1 MAQEKKTPETARKAP
16 EAQPGAKKAAEAQP
30 ADRGREGAERGRE
43 GAERGEAGA
52 EQKAAPR
59 RRREKRVVPRGAAH
73 VKASFNN
80 TIVSLTD
87 PAGNVIAWSS
97 AGASGWKGSRKSTPY
112 AAQVAAENAARKAL
126 DLGLKT
132 VEVFVRGPGAG
143 REAAIRALEATG
155 LEVTAITDVTPI
167 PHNGCRPPK
176 RRRV

>member
-1 MAQEKKTPETARKAP
+1 MAEQIEQAVMAQDKTATTDKPAAEKPAR
-16 EAQPGAKKAAEAQP
+16 GARPKKAATA
-30 ADRGREGAERGRE
+30 AAEGETTQKPERI
-43 GAERGEAGA
+43 
-52 EQKAAPR
+52 R
-59 RRREKRVVPRGAAH
+59 RKRDKRVVPRGH
-73 VKASFNN
+73 VHIKATFNN

-87 PAGNVIAWSS
+87 LTGKVIAWSS

-112 AAQVAAENAARKAL
+112 AAQITAENAARKAM
-126 DLGLKT
+126 DQGMRI

>member
-1 MAQEKKTPETARKAP
+1 MAQEKTATTERAP
-16 EAQPGAKKAAEAQP
+16 TKVRADKGKPPAA
-30 ADRGREGAERGRE
+30 
-43 GAERGEAGA
+43 GEAKQGD
-52 EQKAAPR
+52 ESPKPERVR
-59 RRREKRVVPRGAAH
+59 RKRDKRVVPRGQAH
-73 VKASFNN
+73 IKASFNN

-87 PAGNVIAWSS
+87 VTGKVIAWSS

-112 AAQVAAENAARKAL
+112 AAQITAENAARKAIEQ
-126 DLGLKT
+126 GMRT

-143 REAAIRALEATG
+143 REAAIRALEAAG

>member
-1 MAQEKKTPETARKAP
+1 VAQEKKTPETAKKAP
-16 EAQPGAKKAAEAQP
+16 EAQPGAKKPAEAQ
-30 ADRGREGAERGRE
+30 AGGEQGGREA
-43 GAERGEAGA
+43 AGA
-52 EQKAAPR
+52 EPKAAPR

-97 AGASGWKGSRKSTPY
+97 SGAAGWKGSRKSTPY

-126 DLGLKT
+126 DLGLKS

>member
-1 MAQEKKTPETARKAP
+1 MAQDKTATTDTPTTATPAADKPARAERPKK
-16 EAQPGAKKAAEAQP
+16 GAAAE
-30 ADRGREGAERGRE
+30 
-43 GAERGEAGA
+43 GEAT
-52 EQKAAPR
+52 QKPERIR
-59 RRREKRVVPRGAAH
+59 RKRDKRVVPRGH
-73 VKASFNN
+73 VHIKATFNN

-87 PAGNVIAWSS
+87 LTGKVIAWSS

-112 AAQVAAENAARKAL
+112 AAQITAENAARKAM
-126 DLGLKT
+126 DQGMRT

>member
-1 MAQEKKTPETARKAP
+1 MAKDNKDVATKERPGRRDAP
-16 EAQPGAKKAAEAQP
+16 AKDKDASAKDKKAGAPDA
-30 ADRGREGAERGRE
+30 EGAA
-43 GAERGEAGA
+43 AE
-52 EQKAAPR
+52 KVAPR
-59 RRREKRVVPRGAAH
+59 KKRERRVVPRGAAH
-73 VKASFNN
+73 IKASFNN
-80 TIVSLTD
+80 TIISISD
-87 PAGNVIAWSS
+87 PVGNIIAWSS

-112 AAQVAAENAARKAL
+112 AAQVAAENAARKAI
-126 DLGLKT
+126 DTGMKT

>member
-1 MAQEKKTPETARKAP
+1 MSQEKTATPEKPARAERP
-16 EAQPGAKKAAEAQP
+16 KKAAA
-30 ADRGREGAERGRE
+30 AAAAEGETTQKPERI
-43 GAERGEAGA
+43 
-52 EQKAAPR
+52 R
-59 RRREKRVVPRGAAH
+59 RKRDKRVVPRGH
-73 VKASFNN
+73 VHIKATFNN

-87 PAGNVIAWSS
+87 LTGKVIAWSS

-112 AAQVAAENAARKAL
+112 AAQITAENAARKAM
-126 DLGLKT
+126 DQGMRT

>member
-1 MAQEKKTPETARKAP
+1 MAQERKSERPERPEKGADKAEKP
-16 EAQPGAKKAAEAQP
+16 EAEAAAAAKAK
-30 ADRGREGAERGRE
+30 
-43 GAERGEAGA
+43 
-52 EQKAAPR
+52 PR

-80 TIVSLTD
+80 TI
-87 PAGNVIAWSS
+87 
-97 AGASGWKGSRKSTPY
+97 GAAGWKGSRKSTPY
-112 AAQVAAENAARKAL
+112 AAQVAAETAARKAL
-126 DLGLKT
+126 DLGLKV

>member
-1 MAQEKKTPETARKAP
+1 MAKDSKDIATKDRPERRDAPAKDKDAQAKDKRGGAP
-16 EAQPGAKKAAEAQP
+16 EGDAAAAE
-30 ADRGREGAERGRE
+30 
-43 GAERGEAGA
+43 
-52 EQKAAPR
+52 KAAPR
-59 RRREKRVVPRGAAH
+59 KKRERRVVPRGAAH
-73 VKASFNN
+73 IKASFNN
-80 TIVSLTD
+80 TIISISD
-87 PAGNVIAWSS
+87 PVGNIIAWSS

-112 AAQVAAENAARKAL
+112 AAQVAAENAARKAM
-126 DLGLKT
+126 DTGMKV

>member
-1 MAQEKKTPETARKAP
+1 MAQERKQEKQERPEKGADKADKAVKPEP
-16 EAQPGAKKAAEAQP
+16 EAAAT
-30 ADRGREGAERGRE
+30 AEP
-43 GAERGEAGA
+43 
-52 EQKAAPR
+52 KPR
-59 RRREKRVVPRGAAH
+59 RRRAKRVVPRGAAH

-97 AGASGWKGSRKSTPY
+97 AGAAGWKGSRKSTPY
-112 AAQVAAENAARKAL
+112 AAQVAAETAARKAL
-126 DLGLKT
+126 DLGLKV

>member
-1 MAQEKKTPETARKAP
+1 MAKDNKDVATKERPPRRDAP
-16 EAQPGAKKAAEAQP
+16 AKDKDAPAKDKKASAPDA
-30 ADRGREGAERGRE
+30 EGAA
-43 GAERGEAGA
+43 AE
-52 EQKAAPR
+52 KVAPR
-59 RRREKRVVPRGAAH
+59 KKRERRVVPRGAAH
-73 VKASFNN
+73 IKASFNN
-80 TIVSLTD
+80 TIISLTD